1 MRILLLL
8 ISAAFFAV
16 LAAAYA
22 AARNFIHD
30 DGLEPTGK
38 IPLGEIEGRI
48 DHMAA
53 DLDGS
58 QLFVAA
64 LGSDMVEKVDSRQGR
79 VVAKIPG
86 INEPQG
92 LGYIP
97 ESKRLAV
104 ASGGDGSVR
113 IYDEDLKLVGRV
125 NSLEDA
131 DNVRYD
137 TARQLLYVGY
147 GRGALALIDPARSV
161 KIAEIP
167 LDGHPESFQLERRGN
182 RIFVNIPTAEEIEV
196 LDREKRIVLAR
207 WKLTVAAGNFPMAL
221 DETNQRLFVGCRR
234 PARLLVLNTESGQV
248 VANLKACGD
257 TDDLFYDTTDAKIY
271 LSGGSGCVS
280 IFNATNPANYREFRT
295 IATASGARTSLFEP
309 NTRRLYVAVPHRGSQ
324 RAEILIFNESE

>member
-1 MRILLLL
+1 MRSFVAQAARGFSAESFMRILLLL

-22 AARNFIHD
+22 AARNLIHD
-30 DGLEPTGK
+30 DGLEPAGK

-48 DHMAA
+48 DHMTA
-53 DLDGS
+53 DLDGN

-64 LGSDMVEKVDSRQGR
+64 LGSDMVEKVDSLQGR
-79 VVAKIPG
+79 VVAKIRG

-137 TARQLLYVGY
+137 TAGHLLYVGY
-147 GRGALALIDPARSV
+147 GRGALALIDP
-161 KIAEIP
+161 
-167 LDGHPESFQLERRGN
+167 
-182 RIFVNIPTAEEIEV
+182 
-196 LDREKRIVLAR
+196 
-207 WKLTVAAGNFPMAL
+207 
-221 DETNQRLFVGCRR
+221 
-234 PARLLVLNTESGQV
+234 GQECQ
-248 VANLKACGD
+248 NC
-257 TDDLFYDTTDAKIY
+257 
-271 LSGGSGCVS
+271 
-280 IFNATNPANYREFRT
+280 
-295 IATASGARTSLFEP
+295 
-309 NTRRLYVAVPHRGSQ
+309 
-324 RAEILIFNESE
+324 